1 MKYSRTSYNFGAKI
15 QIYQKASFFQNWI
28 FGAKIGNF
36 LKKNLTFV
44 FVFAEKTMF
53 HQWACGLHSL
63 AYLEVAWLARFVPRP
78 ISYCEYCEYYSD
90 VKHNLT
96 HVVLESCEVGGPQ
109 VKLFPHF
116 LRTLSNGQE
125 WKWISSVDCKIREQ
139 SIIHTWQSF
148 TSLGHLVHLQFRFEV
163 MMHYLYL

>member
-1 MKYSRTSYNFGAKI
+1 MSKSKFFSKLNFWTKI
-15 QIYQKASFFQNWI
+15 WKFFE
-28 FGAKIGNF
+28 
-36 LKKNLTFV
+36 KKNLTFV

-139 SIIHTWQSF
+139 SIIHT
-148 TSLGHLVHLQFRFEV
+148 
-163 MMHYLYL
+163 